1 MASLGCCEL
10 VKGFFHSFFSRWL
23 VPIDHLTIFFDEV
36 TKMVRFFDIFF
47 SGLALIVLSPLLI
60 IITLVLKLSGEGEIF
75 FLQDRVGKNRNLF
88 KVFKFA
94 TMLKDSPHI
103 ATDTVT
109 IKNDPRVLPTGKF
122 LRKTKINELPQLLN
136 VFIGHMSLVGP
147 RPQAPRCFDAFP
159 VESQDIIVQVKP
171 GLSGIGPIVFRGEED
186 ILEGHSGTLD
196 FYDNIIGPYKGK
208 VEAWYVGNQNLLVYF
223 SLILLTVWVVLF
235 SKSDLIWRLYKD
247 LPSPP
252 DILKKDLN
260 FPG

>member
-1 MASLGCCEL
+1 ML
-10 VKGFFHSFFSRWL
+10 
-23 VPIDHLTIFFDEV
+23 I
-36 TKMVRFFDIFF
+36 RFFDVVL

-60 IITLVLKLSGEGEIF
+60 PIVLCLKFSGEGEIF
-75 FLQDRVGKNRNLF
+75 FLQERVGKNRDMF
-88 KVFKFA
+88 KLFKFA
-94 TMLKDSPHI
+94 TMLKDSPSMG
-103 ATDTVT
+103 TGTVT
-109 IKNDPRVLPTGKF
+109 MKNDPRVLPAGKF

-186 ILEGHSGTLD
+186 ILEGYSGTLD
-196 FYDNIIGPYKGK
+196 FYDDVIGPYKGD
-208 VEAWYVGNQNLLVYF
+208 VEAWYVAKQGLIAYF

-235 SKSDLIWRLYKD
+235 PKSDLVWRLFKD

-260 FPG
+260 FPI

>member
-1 MASLGCCEL
+1 ML
-10 VKGFFHSFFSRWL
+10 
-23 VPIDHLTIFFDEV
+23 I
-36 TKMVRFFDIFF
+36 RFFDVVL

-60 IITLVLKLSGEGEIF
+60 PIVLFLKFSGEGEIF
-75 FLQDRVGKNRNLF
+75 FLQERVGKNRDMF
-88 KVFKFA
+88 KLFKFA
-94 TMLKDSPHI
+94 TMLKDSPSMG
-103 ATDTVT
+103 TGTVT
-109 IKNDPRVLPTGKF
+109 MKNDPRVLPAGKF

-159 VESQDIIVQVKP
+159 VESQDIILQVKP

-186 ILEGHSGTLD
+186 ILEGYSGTLD
-196 FYDNIIGPYKGK
+196 FYDNVIGPYKGD
-208 VEAWYVGNQNLLVYF
+208 VEAWYIAKQGLIAYF

-235 SKSDLIWRLYKD
+235 PKSDLVWRLFKD

-260 FPG
+260 FPI

>member
-1 MASLGCCEL
+1 ML
-10 VKGFFHSFFSRWL
+10 
-23 VPIDHLTIFFDEV
+23 I
-36 TKMVRFFDIFF
+36 RFFDVVL

-60 IITLVLKLSGEGEIF
+60 PIVLFLKFSGEGEIF
-75 FLQDRVGKNRNLF
+75 FLQERVGKKREMFKLF
-88 KVFKFA
+88 KFV
-94 TMLKDSPHI
+94 TMLKDSPSMG
-103 ATDTVT
+103 TGTVT
-109 IKNDPRVLPTGKF
+109 MKNDPRVLPAGKF

-147 RPQAPRCFDAFP
+147 RPQAPRCFDVFS

-196 FYDNIIGPYKGK
+196 FYDNVIGPYKGD
-208 VEAWYVGNQNLLVYF
+208 VEAWYLGKQGLIAYF

-235 SKSDLIWRLYKD
+235 PKSDLVWRLFKD

>member
-1 MASLGCCEL
+1 ML
-10 VKGFFHSFFSRWL
+10 
-23 VPIDHLTIFFDEV
+23 I
-36 TKMVRFFDIFF
+36 RFFDVVL

-60 IITLVLKLSGEGEIF
+60 PIVLFLKFSGEGEIF
-75 FLQDRVGKNRNLF
+75 FLQERVGKNREMF
-88 KVFKFA
+88 KLFKFA
-94 TMLKDSPHI
+94 TMLKDSPSMG
-103 ATDTVT
+103 TGTVT
-109 IKNDPRVLPTGKF
+109 MKNDPRVLPAGKF

-147 RPQAPRCFDAFP
+147 RPQAPRCFDVFP
-159 VESQDIIVQVKP
+159 VESQDIIVKVKP

-196 FYDNIIGPYKGK
+196 FYDNVIGPYKGD
-208 VEAWYVGNQNLLVYF
+208 VEGWYVGKQGLIAYF

-235 SKSDLIWRLYKD
+235 PKSDLVWRLYKD

-260 FPG
+260 FPD

>member
-1 MASLGCCEL
+1 ML
-10 VKGFFHSFFSRWL
+10 
-23 VPIDHLTIFFDEV
+23 I
-36 TKMVRFFDIFF
+36 RFFDIVL

-60 IITLVLKLSGEGEIF
+60 PIVLFLKFSGEGEIF
-75 FLQDRVGKNRNLF
+75 FLQERVGKNREMF
-88 KVFKFA
+88 KLFKFA
-94 TMLKDSPHI
+94 PMLKDSPSMG
-103 ATDTVT
+103 AGTVT
-109 IKNDPRVLPTGKF
+109 MKNDPRVLPAGKF

-196 FYDNIIGPYKGK
+196 FYDNVIGPYKGD
-208 VEAWYVGNQNLLVYF
+208 VEAWYIGKQGLIAYF

-235 SKSDLIWRLYKD
+235 PKSDLVWRLFKD

-260 FPG
+260 FPD

>member
-1 MASLGCCEL
+1 M
-10 VKGFFHSFFSRWL
+10 F
-23 VPIDHLTIFFDEV
+23 I
-36 TKMVRFFDIFF
+36 RFFDVVL

-60 IITLVLKLSGEGEIF
+60 PIVLFLKFSGEGEIF
-75 FLQDRVGKNRNLF
+75 FLQERVGKNREMF
-88 KVFKFA
+88 KLFKFA
-94 TMLKDSPHI
+94 TMLKDSPSMG
-103 ATDTVT
+103 TGTVT
-109 IKNDPRVLPTGKF
+109 MKNDPRVLPAGKF

-159 VESQDIIVQVKP
+159 VEAQNIIVQVKP

-196 FYDNIIGPYKGK
+196 FYDNVIGPYKGD
-208 VEAWYVGNQNLLVYF
+208 VEAWYVGKQGLIAYF

-235 SKSDLIWRLYKD
+235 PKSDLVLRLFKD

-260 FPG
+260 FPD

>member
-1 MASLGCCEL
+1 
-10 VKGFFHSFFSRWL
+10 
-23 VPIDHLTIFFDEV
+23 
-36 TKMVRFFDIFF
+36 
-47 SGLALIVLSPLLI
+47 VLF
-60 IITLVLKLSGEGEIF
+60 LKFSGEGEIF
-75 FLQDRVGKNRNLF
+75 FLQERVGKNREMF
-88 KVFKFA
+88 KLFKFA
-94 TMLKDSPHI
+94 TMLKDSPSMG
-103 ATDTVT
+103 TGTVT
-109 IKNDPRVLPTGKF
+109 MKNDPRVLPAGKF

-186 ILEGHSGTLD
+186 ILEGYSGTLD
-196 FYDNIIGPYKGK
+196 FYDNVIGPYKGD
-208 VEAWYVGNQNLLVYF
+208 VEAWYVAKQGLIAYF

-235 SKSDLIWRLYKD
+235 PKSDLVWQLFKD

-260 FPG
+260 FPI